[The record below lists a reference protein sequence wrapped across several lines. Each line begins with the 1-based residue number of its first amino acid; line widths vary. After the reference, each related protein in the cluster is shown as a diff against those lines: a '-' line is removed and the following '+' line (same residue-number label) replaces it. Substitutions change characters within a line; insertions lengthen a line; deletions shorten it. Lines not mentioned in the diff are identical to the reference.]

1 MPNIIS
7 LVAPQTAVYFLQ
19 ELVATGSLLDINPDR
34 IVLKRIVLSGHPF
47 KINKRSV
54 VCRYMFFN
62 RGEFYDIHYLLLDD
76 SNVSTVARFL

>member
-1 MPNIIS
+1 MTLIFILS
-7 LVAPQTAVYFLQ
+7 SIFIVASFLQ

-34 IVLKRIVLSGHPF
+34 IILKRIVLSGHPF

-62 RGEFYDIHYLLLDD
+62 RGRIFVI
-76 SNVSTVARFL
+76 S